1 MGKRFF
7 GLVVLLVFGSGLVLA
22 QAVRVG
28 KGRTL
33 TPEKAKARS
42 AITVIDLRNVLGD
55 KKPPKRE
62 ADSTFSMRMMTGP
75 RTGGGKAGL
84 QPRQLGEALQT
95 AGLAVQQP
103 NVYARFTPERS
114 QVPGRGYMFLLYP
127 AAVYPDRVEFQSSSR
142 GDPSRA
148 ENGALVVLREQG
160 TYVLDFLVEFPGVP
174 AGMAFQCV
182 ILRGS
187 NTFHMKVVQAEAGPQ
202 HILVITNQDAEY
214 QALDDWHK
222 SVGIR
227 CLREGAGSALVPWT
241 LYLVDV
247 NRL

>member
-1 MGKRFF
+1 MVKRF
-7 GLVVLLVFGSGLVLA
+7 LMLAALLVLGSQIVLA

-33 TPEKAKARS
+33 SPEKARVRS
-42 AITVIDLRNVLGD
+42 AVTVIDLRNVLGD

-62 ADSTFSMRMMTGP
+62 ADSAFSMRMMAGP
-75 RTGGGKAGL
+75 KTGGGKSGL

-103 NVYARFTPERS
+103 NVYARFTPERIHA
-114 QVPGRGYMFLLYP
+114 PGKGYMFLVYP
-127 AAVYPDRVEFQSSSR
+127 AAVYPDRVEFESTAY
-142 GDPSRA
+142 GAPGRA
-148 ENGALVVLREQG
+148 ENGALVVLREPG

-182 ILRGS
+182 ILRGA
-187 NTFHMKVVQAEAGPQ
+187 NRLHMKVVQAEAGPQ

-227 CLREGAGSALVPWT
+227 CLREGAGTAGVPWT

-247 NRL
+247 SRL